1 MESEAYDSGVAGVKL
16 RRRPLHRATATT
28 PYDRPPT
35 VACGGLGGIRNGWL
49 SRLVDPASRIIT
61 GGASRLFSSVI
72 RKALPAPPALP
83 ALLPSSGTV
92 QMDKFLEAKRIASCK
107 TLDEI
112 VNSSRRILSNQALT
126 LQSDYCPLG
135 EHALRVLEVAIDEK
149 LKSDAFSLFTIGKVA
164 SPIIPRKWNKAKP
177 STSPLFLFCRREAH
191 IYPYSY
197 VKVSFFSSLL
207 FCDQSFSKN
216 HLEFLH
222 KEFSPSR
229 RWCHTSKSLS
239 QCWSCGKTAAS
250 WPFLVCDTCRSV
262 QPMDPSVD
270 YFQIFG
276 LQRTYEIKD
285 NNLEGKY
292 KDWQKKLHPDL
303 VHSKSEKERAFAA
316 EQSAR
321 VIDAY
326 RTISKPL
333 SRALYMLQL
342 EGLHVDEEKT
352 LTDPDVLSEM
362 MEIREAVEEA
372 GDSDTL
378 KQIQSQIQTKHN
390 NWSNA
395 FREALEKRD
404 FEDAITSVQRM
415 RYYDRAI
422 EAIVKKL

>member
-1 MESEAYDSGVAGVKL
+1 MESGAYDSGVVGVKL
-16 RRRPLHRATATT
+16 RRRPLRRATAATR
-28 PYDRPPT
+28 YDRPPT
-35 VACGGLGGIRNGWL
+35 AACGGLGGIRNGWL

-83 ALLPSSGTV
+83 VLPPSS
-92 QMDKFLEAKRIASCK
+92 
-107 TLDEI
+107 
-112 VNSSRRILSNQALT
+112 
-126 LQSDYCPLG
+126 G
-135 EHALRVLEVAIDEK
+135 EHALRVSELAIDEK
-149 LKSDAFSLFTIGKVA
+149 LKSDAFSWFTTGKAA

-177 STSPLFLFCRREAH
+177 STFPFFLFCRRSSSYSHHLQEAH
-191 IYPYSY
+191 SYPYSY

-216 HLEFLH
+216 HLDFLH
-222 KEFSPSR
+222 KEFSPSGK
-229 RWCHTSKSLS
+229 WCHTSKSLS

-276 LQRTYEIKD
+276 LERTYEIKD

-342 EGLHVDEEKT
+342 EGLNVDEEKT

-378 KQIQSQIQTKHN
+378 KQIQSQIQTKRN

-395 FREALEKRD
+395 FREAFEKRD